1 MVGSKSYKSALTI
14 ANFVGLSFLWP
25 YYQRAFYRVTLFYR
39 LGERAEAGYGLFL
52 VLLLAGC
59 VVAAV
64 KYRAI
69 EALLDREPIL
79 FAGAAVFSLMT
90 GSYLMGVVMPS
101 AEAAPVLS
109 LLAVVGYAVTFLIIS
124 AGAVLMLMRLVYT
137 VGLFQGAAVL
147 SASSMMGK
155 VLSPV
160 TATSDSLFGFV
171 PVVGLL
177 VAGLSVALS
186 PRAPS
191 TVEATSS
198 YDRLTKA
205 PYLKTWLLPL
215 SAYFVLSVSHAF
227 RYAFDMTNE
236 VSAVG
241 GEIVPAAVSHFPVIS
256 YFTFAGLLLVASA
269 HSTRGNIPSWN
280 RSAFWVAALGVAVG
294 LLATPVLMSLAEF
307 GDDLV
312 TFDAGLSL
320 TLLLAVC
327 ILLFTYQN
335 RLSPLQT
342 FGVFLCSALVVE
354 KIVTY
359 LLCPPL
365 LASIGQTAA
374 TGVYPTIMI
383 SELATLIMLFLFL
396 ARLCQ
401 GNVLA
406 LLFPASASPSADGER
421 DRRRTVCATI
431 GKEAGLS
438 DREVDV
444 LYYLSCGYSAKRT
457 GETLFISER
466 TAQTHTQNIYRKLGV
481 HNRQAIIDLIEDV
494 ERDRREGGK

>member
-39 LGERAEAGYGLFL
+39 LGEGAEAGYGLFL

-171 PVVGLL
+171 
-177 VAGLSVALS
+177 
-186 PRAPS
+186 
-191 TVEATSS
+191 
-198 YDRLTKA
+198 
-205 PYLKTWLLPL
+205 PL

>member
-1 MVGSKSYKSALTI
+1 M
-14 ANFVGLSFLWP
+14 
-25 YYQRAFYRVTLFYR
+25 
-39 LGERAEAGYGLFL
+39 AE
-52 VLLLAGC
+52 
-59 VVAAV
+59 
-64 KYRAI
+64 
-69 EALLDREPIL
+69 
-79 FAGAAVFSLMT
+79 
-90 GSYLMGVVMPS
+90 
-101 AEAAPVLS
+101 
-109 LLAVVGYAVTFLIIS
+109 
-124 AGAVLMLMRLVYT
+124 
-137 VGLFQGAAVL
+137 
-147 SASSMMGK
+147 
-155 VLSPV
+155 
-160 TATSDSLFGFV
+160 
-171 PVVGLL
+171 
-177 VAGLSVALS
+177 
-186 PRAPS
+186 
-191 TVEATSS
+191 
-198 YDRLTKA
+198 
-205 PYLKTWLLPL
+205 
-215 SAYFVLSVSHAF
+215 
-227 RYAFDMTNE
+227 
-236 VSAVG
+236 
-241 GEIVPAAVSHFPVIS
+241 
-256 YFTFAGLLLVASA
+256 A